1 MMEKQLSLLG
11 YWLGLICTVLALIF
25 RMFTALKMIPPF
37 LGLPGGS
44 AISYMSF
51 LHGAVLFFVL
61 AIASWCR
68 TAKS

>member
-1 MMEKQLSLLG
+1 MEKQLSLLG

-25 RMFTALKMIPPF
+25 RMLTAVNLTPPF

-44 AISYMSF
+44 AISYLSF

-61 AIASWCR
+61 AIASSCR
-68 TAKS
+68 AAKS

>member
-1 MMEKQLSLLG
+1 MEKQLSAIG

-25 RMFTALKMIPPF
+25 RLVDALHKNF
-37 LGLPGGS
+37 LYIRATGGS
-44 AISYMSF
+44 TIDYVAF
-51 LHGAVLFFVL
+51 FHGAALFFLL

>member
-1 MMEKQLSLLG
+1 MEKQLSALG

-25 RMFTALKMIPPF
+25 RMFTALNMIPP
-37 LGLPGGS
+37 LMGAPGGN
-44 AISYMSF
+44 AISYYSF
-51 LHGAVLFFVL
+51 LHGAVLFFLL